1 VTCDRLVVSPVSS
14 TNKTEILLKV
24 EINKRNARSKFSKRP
39 KQPVLHGSPVK
50 FKFSRIKDL
59 IDSEESD

>member
-1 VTCDRLVVSPVSS
+1 MCLIFISV
-14 TNKTEILLKV
+14 IGQ
-24 EINKRNARSKFSKRP
+24 RNARSKFSNRP
-39 KQPVLHGSPVK
+39 KQPVHHASPVK